1 VAKASGLKKIQLT
14 DDDTGATL
22 KYVNIIGNFGVMV
35 QSINPEF
42 QETGVWYDLMDDN
55 SEYNVSNVNQLIS
68 LQPGEFRIYGSS
80 QVVLPVLEFDPLSD
94 LTIYPNPT
102 KNTFRI
108 NKNVQKVE
116 IFDHTGRTVS
126 IFAGDFLPDQEY
138 DTSFLEPSIYFLR
151 ISSEEGS
158 SSKRLI
164 VE

>member
-1 VAKASGLKKIQLT
+1 MQ
-14 DDDTGATL
+14 
-22 KYVNIIGNFGVMV
+22 N
-35 QSINPEF
+35 INPEF

-80 QVVLPVLEFDPLSD
+80 QVVLPVMEFDPLAD

-116 IFDHTGRTVS
+116 IYDHTGRLVS
-126 IFAGDFLPDQEY
+126 NFKGDFYPDQEY
-138 DTSFLEPSIYFLR
+138 DASFLEPSIYFLR

-158 SSKRLI
+158 SSRRLI
-164 VE
+164 IE